1 MNRQKK
7 KKLRSRTR
15 TSRPSITSRILDIK
29 PEDLARYA
37 RDAEQQAL
45 PIIKKIEV
53 SPGAAIGLLA
63 QYTHMLISGKSDV
76 TIEGATK
83 ITDSILALWQAGSY
97 HPSEQ
102 YPFTLEETLQDFK
115 EGLKVKGDYSKDFQ
129 PFTPSHSTPPVGM
142 GQVAGGIAQHPK
154 KTFMANIDHKGWP
167 MCFLGTY
174 RDPNEAQRNLG
185 RVINIQGM
193 ERTTLQNIEMS
204 LMKLSSYMLNLFQK
218 EIVSQYNFHSI

>member
-102 YPFTLEETLQDFK
+102 ISIYPRRDAPRFQGRSESKGRLLKRLSTIYSFTLNSSCWYESSSRRDRPT
-115 EGLKVKGDYSKDFQ
+115 
-129 PFTPSHSTPPVGM
+129 
-142 GQVAGGIAQHPK
+142 PK
-154 KTFMANIDHKGWP
+154 K
-167 MCFLGTY
+167 
-174 RDPNEAQRNLG
+174 
-185 RVINIQGM
+185 
-193 ERTTLQNIEMS
+193 
-204 LMKLSSYMLNLFQK
+204 KLLWQT
-218 EIVSQYNFHSI
+218 